1 MTVLISLAD
10 VRDVVV
16 IIYGIIGIIFFFAA
30 LIVVLMLGF
39 TLKGL
44 LGNVRGLLDESVRPT
59 MESIKGA
66 AQTVRGTTEF
76 VGRTAVTPIARTYG
90 VAAGVKKGIGVLA
103 GFKTRRGK

>member
-90 VAAGVKKGIGVLA
+90 VAAGVKKGIDVLA